1 MKYRRILALT
11 LSLAMLLTVTG
22 CYGVRGS
29 LNQLLGGSGGSFTPN
44 PYAGREPVD
53 TGVEPRYYRSVWRGD
68 VDFSDLEYEHY
79 DLENLERYTDPIYDL
94 AEKGGSTK
102 DFEEAYYDLLNELMH
117 LSTLKAIIDYQAYR
131 SASDT
136 EVQDESLYMSE
147 LFYDAY
153 DEYQEALHVL
163 AGSRYQKVMR
173 DLFSRDRIAHYE
185 KYGASSDE
193 ERENYLKEERL
204 KQDYRAI
211 MAENQPDLDEAAE
224 VFVELVELR
233 NEIAREAGYDSYADY
248 AYQNVYSR
256 NYTPEDIESVW
267 KGVKRYFVPLM
278 QEYAYDILNDN
289 TQQIYEADLDCSP
302 EHILDTMDQVLP
314 QLSEEVYYAF
324 EYMLD
329 HGLYD
334 IELSRDKVPVGYTTS
349 LYEYNVPF
357 IFISPYN
364 DFYDF
369 STLYHEFGHYVN
381 FFYSESDFLYGF
393 SDYDL
398 SELQS
403 QGMEVLF
410 TFFYDGLFGDKLGD
424 LMRDYSLLNMV
435 FSVVDGALYDE
446 FQQRAYTEENLT
458 AERVTEIFGELL
470 EEYGYLASESNVT
483 NWIYVNHNFE
493 SPFYYISYC
502 VSALGAL
509 ELYSLCVDD
518 WDEGLDMYLT
528 VSAMDTEEWY
538 YDEALEKAGF
548 QDIFDSSTYKPIVR
562 ALEKGFED

>member
-1 MKYRRILALT
+1 MKYRRILALA
-11 LSLAMLLTVTG
+11 LSLAMLLAVTG
-22 CYGVRGS
+22 CYGIRES
-29 LNQLLGGSGGSFTPN
+29 YNQLIGGSANSFTPD
-44 PYAGREPVD
+44 PYDGREPVD
-53 TGVEPRYYRSVWRGD
+53 TGVEPKYYRSVWRND

-79 DLENLERYTDPIYDL
+79 DLESLERYTDPIYKL
-94 AEKGGSTK
+94 AEKGGSAE
-102 DFEEAYYDLLNELMH
+102 DFKEAYYDLLNELMH
-117 LSTLKAIIDYQAYR
+117 LTTLKTLIDYQSY
-131 SASDT
+131 SDASDK
-136 EVQDESLYMSE
+136 EVQDESLYMGE
-147 LFYDAY
+147 VYYDAIN
-153 DEYQEALHVL
+153 EYQEALHVL
-163 AGSRYQKVMR
+163 AGSRHQKVMR
-173 DLFSRDRIAHYE
+173 ELFSRDNIAYYE
-185 KYGASSDE
+185 EHGASSE
-193 ERENYLKEERL
+193 EDREKYLEEQQL
-204 KQDYRAI
+204 QQDYRAI
-211 MAENQPDLDEAAE
+211 MAESQPDLDEAAE

-233 NEIAREAGYDSYADY
+233 NEIAKEAGFDSYADY
-248 AYQNVYSR
+248 AYQNIYSR
-256 NYTPEDIESVW
+256 NYTPEDIKSVW

-278 QEYAYDILNDN
+278 QEYAYDVLSGV
-289 TQQIYEADLDCSP
+289 QQIYETDLDCSP

-357 IFISPYN
+357 IFISPYD
-364 DFYDF
+364 DFFDF
-369 STLYHEFGHYVN
+369 GTLYHEFGHYVN
-381 FFYSESDFLYGF
+381 FFYSEGDFLYGS

-410 TFFYDGLFGDKLGD
+410 TFFYDDLFGEKLGD

-435 FSVVDGALYDE
+435 SSVVEGALYDE
-446 FQQRAYTEENLT
+446 FQQRVYTEEDLT
-458 AERVTEIFGELL
+458 AERASEIFEELL
-470 EEYGYLASESNVT
+470 EEYGYQANESNT
-483 NWIYVNHNFE
+483 ANWLYVNHNFE
-493 SPFYYISYC
+493 NPFYYISYC

-509 ELYSLCVDD
+509 ELYSICQDD

-538 YDEALEKAGF
+538 YDEALEEAGF
-548 QDIFDSSTYKPIVR
+548 QDIFDSSSHKTIAR